1 MQSVYQKKSR
11 FVKSRACL
19 ESLGNSNRFNAK
31 KMPEGTAWVDFV
43 KFIVLSTRDSVSVG
57 ESYKVYKAKGVQL
70 CISNCRV

>member
-1 MQSVYQKKSR
+1 M
-11 FVKSRACL
+11 

-31 KMPEGTAWVDFV
+31 KMPEGTAWVDFL

-70 CISNCRV
+70 CISN